1 MERKQSDVSSGGERV
16 RSTIKTKKSA
26 ATRKRIMDA
35 ASAIMMERG
44 NTAFRMSEIS
54 QGCDMSKGAL
64 YYYFA
69 DKQDLLQ
76 AIFDEELHELVV
88 AIDSVVRNENS
99 AEMALRGACSAYAEC
114 VRKGGPLAMALV
126 RELVLSQEIDAQ
138 DTNQSILHIIDVI
151 ARLLERAK
159 EEGKVRGD
167 VNAHLTAVAICGAY
181 AFMAMLGSNR
191 GADSE
196 KADYAE
202 EMFDNIVRGIGV

>member
-1 MERKQSDVSSGGERV
+1 MENKQSDASPGGERV
-16 RSTIKTKKSA
+16 RSTIKTRKSA

-35 ASAIMMERG
+35 ASTIMMERG

-54 QGCDMSKGAL
+54 QSCDMSKGAL

-88 AIDSVVRNENS
+88 AIDAVVRDEDS
-99 AEMALRGACSAYAEC
+99 AELALRGACAAYAEC

-159 EEGKVRGD
+159 VEGKVRAD
-167 VNAHLTAVAICGAY
+167 VHAHLAAVAICGAY
-181 AFMAMLGSNR
+181 AFMAMLATNNDEGW
-191 GADSE
+191 E
-196 KADYAE
+196 QADYAE
-202 EMFDNIVRGIGV
+202 EMFDSIVRGVGV